1 MQALGFPRPSAL
13 SPRSSVSKIRI
24 LKKYSNVIF
33 EVIMSSYKSSQ
44 TMFSKHVK
52 KKTRLVIKL
61 TELKNIKLEKN
72 LEAVNQ
78 LRMNSFTGNFHW

>member
-1 MQALGFPRPSAL
+1 
-13 SPRSSVSKIRI
+13 
-24 LKKYSNVIF
+24 
-33 EVIMSSYKSSQ
+33 
-44 TMFSKHVK
+44 MFSKHVK

-78 LRMNSFTGNFHW
+78 LRMNSFTGSFHW

>member
-1 MQALGFPRPSAL
+1 
-13 SPRSSVSKIRI
+13 
-24 LKKYSNVIF
+24 
-33 EVIMSSYKSSQ
+33 
-44 TMFSKHVK
+44 MFSKHVK

>member
-1 MQALGFPRPSAL
+1 
-13 SPRSSVSKIRI
+13 
-24 LKKYSNVIF
+24 
-33 EVIMSSYKSSQ
+33 
-44 TMFSKHVK
+44 MFSKHVK

-78 LRMNSFTGNFHW
+78 LRMNSFTGIFHW